1 MPESIVEWKPRPRN
15 RVFIRLSG
23 GRFFTVP
30 ASRTPPLEAGMVLSG
45 SDIEQL
51 SRIDQYARGE
61 EKALRLLALRPRTKH
76 ELKKALDGLGL
87 SPAVR
92 DGVLHDL
99 KERGLVDDARFARE
113 YVRNRVELKHLG
125 PHRLRF
131 ELGRLGVH
139 ESIVDAVLAVEITN
153 ASQEA
158 SARAIISKKL
168 GPGRPAE
175 RDVRRLSAQL
185 QRKGIDYEV
194 INHLMYELLQQ
205 VDRGQE

>member
-30 ASRTPPLEAGMVLSG
+30 ESRTPPLEAGMVLAD

-61 EKALRLLALRPRTKH
+61 EKVMRLLALRPRTKH
-76 ELKKALDGLGL
+76 ELTKALDTLGL
-87 SPAVR
+87 SVTVR
-92 DGVLHDL
+92 DGLLHDL
-99 KERGLVDDARFARE
+99 KERGLVNDAKFARE

-131 ELGRLGVH
+131 ELARLGVH
-139 ESIVDAVLAVEITN
+139 ESIVDEVLAEEITN
-153 ASQEA
+153 AGQEA
-158 SARAIISKKL
+158 AARAVIRKKL
-168 GPGRPAE
+168 GTAHPSE

-185 QRKGIDYEV
+185 RRKGIDYEV

-205 VDRGQE
+205 VDRDQE